1 MSEFRFTCGA
11 RQGLL
16 RRLLLLAALWMV
28 CIGTAVAQD
37 EDTVL
42 ETAQIQLDSM
52 QKVLTQAEAGME
64 KSDTDQLRKLADD
77 VTGAQRQAQ
86 DLARSLEP
94 PLKELSVRLAGLG
107 EEQKTDPP
115 DLRDQRRALTR
126 ERNGL
131 DAELKRANLLALD
144 AKDLADRLEGER
156 AQRFSEKL
164 SARAASPLSPALWN
178 EIAQEWPDDRTRLQA
193 LSDKAVQ
200 AMRTG
205 TATNGI
211 AGLVIGTLAALMLAF
226 PLRIFLRHLGRR
238 YAASRAPGG
247 RLRRSGL
254 ALWFLLVG
262 TLTLGMAAWR
272 HGHWPRASA
281 H

>member
-1 MSEFRFTCGA
+1 M
-11 RQGLL
+11 

-28 CIGTAVAQD
+28 CVGTALAQD

-42 ETAQIQLDSM
+42 EAAQTQLDSM

-115 DLRDQRRALTR
+115 DLRDHRRALTR

-164 SARAASPLSPALWN
+164 SA
-178 EIAQEWPDDRTRLQA
+178 
-193 LSDKAVQ
+193 
-200 AMRTG
+200 
-205 TATNGI
+205 
-211 AGLVIGTLAALMLAF
+211 
-226 PLRIFLRHLGRR
+226 
-238 YAASRAPGG
+238 
-247 RLRRSGL
+247 
-254 ALWFLLVG
+254 
-262 TLTLGMAAWR
+262 
-272 HGHWPRASA
+272 
-281 H
+281 

>member
-1 MSEFRFTCGA
+1 
-11 RQGLL
+11 
-16 RRLLLLAALWMV
+16 MV
-28 CIGTAVAQD
+28 CVGTAVAQD

-42 ETAQIQLDSM
+42 ETAQTQLDSM

-178 EIAQEWPDDRTRLQA
+178 EIAREWPDDRARLQA

-200 AMRTG
+200 AVRTG
-205 TATNGI
+205 TATNGV
-211 AGLVIGTLAALMLAF
+211 AGLMIGTLAALMLAF

-262 TLTLGMAAWR
+262 TLT
-272 HGHWPRASA
+272 
-281 H
+281 